1 MALLAPRVRVRV
13 SDTLRCPFTD
23 FFNPSKISK
32 EPGTLSDDKT
42 RYGRIEIAKQAHNF
56 SIGHFTIFSAT
67 ERENLHGHNLQLVC
81 EVTAPVGDNG
91 LLFDYGILKRL
102 MQQMC
107 DEIDEQVVL
116 PTESPFLDIEELDG
130 YTVAIFN
137 GERLPFLP
145 RDVTLLPLRNSSV
158 EEFSWFFLNRIRA
171 HPDLAD
177 QGIIELIVKV
187 SSSPGQ
193 FGTARWISDEA

>member
-1 MALLAPRVRVRV
+1 M
-13 SDTLRCPFTD
+13 
-23 FFNPSKISK
+23 NN
-32 EPGTLSDDKT
+32 ET

-91 LLFDYGILKRL
+91 LLFDYAILKQL
-102 MQQMC
+102 MKQMC
-107 DEIDEQVVL
+107 DEIDEQVIL
-116 PTESPFLDIEELDG
+116 PTESPYLQIEESDG
-130 YTVAIFN
+130 YIVAIFN

-145 RDVTLLPLRNSSV
+145 RDVTLLPIRNSSV
-158 EEFSWFFLNRIRA
+158 EEFSWFFLNRIQT
-171 HPDLAD
+171 HPDLSDA
-177 QGIIELIVKV
+177 GIIELIVKV

-193 FGTARWISDEA
+193 FGTARWAAPD